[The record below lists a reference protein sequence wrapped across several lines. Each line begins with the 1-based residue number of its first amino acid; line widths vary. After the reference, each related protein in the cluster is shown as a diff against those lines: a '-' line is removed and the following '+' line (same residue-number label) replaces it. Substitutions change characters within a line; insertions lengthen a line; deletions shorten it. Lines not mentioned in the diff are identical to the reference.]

1 MATGKASDFK
11 VYNEYFYSGVIEA
24 IAQQINGFNA
34 ASQNTLVLKSEKLKG
49 DYAYTSYF
57 NGLASIV
64 SRRDTTSVSA
74 QTPTALTQAEII
86 NVKLNRKYNEMA
98 MTRDA
103 WMKVG
108 STPQEMSFI
117 LGQIAGR
124 DKMQEMLNVAIKAL
138 RVAGAAQSDL
148 YADVSGAS
156 TTTMTATNLL
166 TGLKKMGDKMSAV
179 QMLVMHSKVY
189 GDLMGQ
195 AIADK
200 VYGEAGLVVYGAA
213 PGTFGRPVLVT
224 DCAGLVDGTHYYTL
238 GLPVGAAV
246 VNESETEEILFE
258 RVGGLENIV
267 YRFQGDY
274 AYNLELKGYSWD
286 VANGGANPNTAALA
300 TASNWD
306 LSVTSYK
313 NAAGI
318 VINSL

>member
-34 ASQNTLVLKSEKLKG
+34 ASLNTLVLKSEKLRG
-49 DYAYTSYF
+49 DYAYNSYF
-57 NGLASIV
+57 NRLSSIV

-74 QTPTALTQAEII
+74 QTDTALTQDEIVS
-86 NVKLNRKYNEMA
+86 VKLNRKYNA
-98 MTRDA
+98 IGQTRDA
-103 WMKVG
+103 WMKIG
-108 STPQEMSFI
+108 STPQEMSYI
-117 LGQIAGR
+117 LGQVAGS

-138 RVAGAAQSDL
+138 RVAGANQASL

-156 TTTMTATNLL
+156 TTTMTAGNLL
-166 TGLKKMGDKMSAV
+166 TGLKKMGDRMSDIK
-179 QMLVMHSKVY
+179 MLVMHSKVY
-189 GDLMGQ
+189 GDLLGQ
-195 AIADK
+195 AVTDK
-200 VYGEAGLVVYGAA
+200 VYGEAGQVVYGAA

-238 GLPVGAAV
+238 GLPVGAGIV
-246 VNESETEEILFE
+246 TESELEEILFE
-258 RVGGLENIV
+258 KISGLENIV

-274 AYNLELKGYSWD
+274 AYNLELKGYKWD
-286 VANGGANPNTAALA
+286 VGNGGANPNTAALA